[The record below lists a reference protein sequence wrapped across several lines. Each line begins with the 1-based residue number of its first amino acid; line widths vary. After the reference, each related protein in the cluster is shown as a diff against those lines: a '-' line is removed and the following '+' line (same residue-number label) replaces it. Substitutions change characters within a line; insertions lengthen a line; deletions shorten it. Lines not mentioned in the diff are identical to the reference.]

1 MNGDMPE
8 RILLVG
14 FMASGKSSAGKE
26 LASRLGWDFQDFDT
40 VIAARAGK
48 SVSQIFAE
56 DGEAEFRRLESGVA
70 EELLARC
77 DTVVASGG
85 GWPDQPGAWEMVTED
100 TMSVWL
106 KVSPEVAVRRASDQ
120 GATRPLLEGGD
131 VTERAAALLL
141 GRVASYSRARYTL
154 DSEQYGPL
162 ELAGEILKL
171 MKGEQDPTAQES
183 MDRMTIEPNDR

>member
-14 FMASGKSSAGKE
+14 FMASGKSSAGRE

-48 SVSQIFAE
+48 SVSRIFVE
-56 DGEAEFRRLESGVA
+56 DGEAEFRRLESSVA
-70 EELLARC
+70 EELLARR

-85 GWPDQPGAWEMVTED
+85 GWPAQPGAWEMVRED

-120 GATRPLLEGGD
+120 GPTRPLLEGRD
-131 VTERAAALLL
+131 VRERAAALLL
-141 GRVASYSRARYTL
+141 GREASYRRARYTL